1 MKILVTGGAGYIGS
15 HTIVELI
22 QSGYDVVA
30 VDNFSNSNNTSYE
43 QIESVTKRHLEWT
56 FLNCANQYQMSM
68 FSEEFQ
74 FDAIIHLAG
83 FKSVSESIEKPLKYY
98 KNNLDSLLNVLN
110 YFPNVPIIF
119 SSSCTIY
126 GNPDSLP
133 ITEDAEIKPMSPYGQ
148 TKVMCEQILKDRGNA
163 ICLRYFNPIGAH
175 PSGLIGEDPTGEPQN
190 LLPYLTEV
198 AAGKRDKLKIYGND
212 YDTPDGTCIRDYIY
226 VVDLAKAHIKALE
239 KLIKKPIFEVYN
251 LGTGKGVSVLE
262 MVNSFEEATGI
273 KVPYE
278 IAPRRAGDI
287 KEIYADSSKANKE
300 LDWKAETP
308 LTEILKTACKWEK
321 NKL

>member
-22 QSGYDVVA
+22 QSGYDVVCG
-30 VDNFSNSNNTSYE
+30 DNFSNSKDDVFDSINYIIQE
-43 QIESVTKRHLEWT
+43 PVRMYYLD
-56 FLNCANQYQMSM
+56 CANQSQMAAISKA
-68 FSEEFQ
+68 FK
-74 FDAIIHLAG
+74 FDAIIHFAG
-83 FKSVSESIEKPLKYY
+83 YKSVSESIEKPLKYY

-110 YFPNVPIIF
+110 YFPNVPVVF

-126 GNPDSLP
+126 GNPDTLP

-163 ICLRYFNPIGAH
+163 ICLRYFNPIGAR
-175 PSGLIGEDPTGEPQN
+175 PSGLIGENPTGEPQN
-190 LLPYLTEV
+190 LLPYLTQV
-198 AAGKRDKLKIYGND
+198 ASGKRDKLKIYGND
-212 YDTPDGTCIRDYIY
+212 YGTLDGTCIRDYIY

-262 MVNSFEEATGI
+262 MVSSFEEATGI

-308 LTEILKTACKWEK
+308 LTEILETAWKWEK
-321 NKL
+321 NKN